1 MKIII
6 VGCGKV
12 GCTIA
17 EQLDQEGHNITLI
30 DTNPDI
36 LEKMSNTLDVIGVI
50 GNGASYNVQMEAG
63 VVKADLLIAVTSSDE
78 LNLLCC
84 LIAKKAGNVHT
95 IARVRNPVYREEI
108 NFIKEE
114 LGLSMVINPEEAT
127 ASEIARLLRFPSAI
141 TIDTFAKGRVELLKF
156 EITHESVLHNMMIA
170 DISTKLHC
178 DILICAI
185 ERNEEVIIPSG
196 NFILREKDKVTIVAS
211 SKNSSEFF
219 KKIGLLNQRIKNVIL
234 IGGGKI
240 SFYLAKALLTM
251 GMSVKIIEQ
260 SKERCEYLST
270 LLPEA
275 MLINGD
281 GTDQTLLLEE
291 GIEYTDAIASLT
303 NYDEENIMLS
313 LYAKS
318 KTKAKL
324 ITKVNRLTF
333 ENIINGL
340 PIGSIIYPKFITA
353 ERILQYVRAMQNSL
367 GSNIETLY
375 RIVNNKVEALEFR
388 VRQNSPVVG
397 IPLEKLK
404 LKDNLLVTCI
414 NRNGRIITPKGHDT
428 INIGDTVIVVT
439 TNTGLND
446 LKDILKN

>member
-17 EQLDQEGHNITLI
+17 EQLDQEGHNITLV

-178 DILICAI
+178 DILI
-185 ERNEEVIIPSG
+185 
-196 NFILREKDKVTIVAS
+196 
-211 SKNSSEFF
+211 
-219 KKIGLLNQRIKNVIL
+219 
-234 IGGGKI
+234 
-240 SFYLAKALLTM
+240 
-251 GMSVKIIEQ
+251 
-260 SKERCEYLST
+260 
-270 LLPEA
+270 
-275 MLINGD
+275 
-281 GTDQTLLLEE
+281 
-291 GIEYTDAIASLT
+291 
-303 NYDEENIMLS
+303 
-313 LYAKS
+313 
-318 KTKAKL
+318 
-324 ITKVNRLTF
+324 
-333 ENIINGL
+333 
-340 PIGSIIYPKFITA
+340 
-353 ERILQYVRAMQNSL
+353 
-367 GSNIETLY
+367 
-375 RIVNNKVEALEFR
+375 
-388 VRQNSPVVG
+388 
-397 IPLEKLK
+397 
-404 LKDNLLVTCI
+404 
-414 NRNGRIITPKGHDT
+414 
-428 INIGDTVIVVT
+428 
-439 TNTGLND
+439 
-446 LKDILKN
+446 

>member
-17 EQLDQEGHNITLI
+17 EQLDQEGHNITLV

-185 ERNEEVIIPSG
+185 ERNEEVIIPAG
-196 NFILREKDKVTIVAS
+196 HFILREKDKVTIVAS

-219 KKIGLLNQRIKNVIL
+219 KKIGILNQRIKNVIL

-240 SFYLAKALLTM
+240 SFYLAKALLSM

-270 LLPEA
+270 HLPEA

-291 GIEYTDAIASLT
+291 GIEYTDALASLT

-340 PIGSIIYPKFITA
+340 PIGSIIYPKYITA
-353 ERILQYVRAMQNSL
+353 ESIIKYVRAMKNSI

-375 RIVNNKVEALEFR
+375 RLNDNRVEALELLIKED
-388 VRQNSPVVG
+388 SPMVG
-397 IPLEKLK
+397 KPLSELRLKPNVLIGCITRRGQVTIP
-404 LKDNLLVTCI
+404 
-414 NRNGRIITPKGHDT
+414 NGQSVIHVGDT
-428 INIGDTVIVVT
+428 IILIT
-439 TNTGLND
+439 TTTGFHQLED
-446 LKDILKN
+446 ALM

>member
-1 MKIII
+1 M
-6 VGCGKV
+6 
-12 GCTIA
+12 
-17 EQLDQEGHNITLI
+17 
-30 DTNPDI
+30 
-36 LEKMSNTLDVIGVI
+36 
-50 GNGASYNVQMEAG
+50 
-63 VVKADLLIAVTSSDE
+63 
-78 LNLLCC
+78 
-84 LIAKKAGNVHT
+84 
-95 IARVRNPVYREEI
+95 
-108 NFIKEE
+108 
-114 LGLSMVINPEEAT
+114 
-127 ASEIARLLRFPSAI
+127 
-141 TIDTFAKGRVELLKF
+141 
-156 EITHESVLHNMMIA
+156 
-170 DISTKLHC
+170 
-178 DILICAI
+178 
-185 ERNEEVIIPSG
+185 
-196 NFILREKDKVTIVAS
+196 
-211 SKNSSEFF
+211 
-219 KKIGLLNQRIKNVIL
+219 L

-240 SFYLAKALLTM
+240 SFYLAKALLSM

-260 SKERCEYLST
+260 SKERCEYLSNH
-270 LLPEA
+270 LPEA

-291 GIEYTDAIASLT
+291 GIEYTDALASLT

-367 GSNIETLY
+367 GSNVETLY

-414 NRNGRIITPKGHDT
+414 NRNGRIITPRGHDT

>member
-30 DTNPDI
+30 DTNPEI
-36 LEKMSNTLDVIGVI
+36 LEKMSNTLDAIGII
-50 GNGASYNVQMEAG
+50 GNGASYNIQMEAG
-63 VVKADLLIAVTSSDE
+63 IETSDLLIAVTSSDE

-84 LIAKKAGNVHT
+84 LIAKKAGSAHT

-114 LGLSMVINPEEAT
+114 LGLSMVINPEQAT

-141 TIDTFAKGRVELLKF
+141 KIDTFAKGRVELLKF
-156 EITHESVLHNMMIA
+156 EIAPKSILHNMKVV
-170 DISTKLHC
+170 DISSQLRC

-196 NFILREKDKVTIVAS
+196 NFIMRENDKITIVAS

-219 KKIGLLNQRIKNVIL
+219 KKIGILNQRIKSVML
-234 IGGGKI
+234 IGGGTI
-240 SFYLAKALLTM
+240 SFYLAKALLAM
-251 GMSVKIIEQ
+251 GMSVKIIER
-260 SKERCEYLST
+260 SKERCEELSE

-291 GIEYTDAIASLT
+291 GLLYTDAVASLT

-318 KTKAKL
+318 KCNAKL

-333 ENIINGL
+333 ENVINGL
-340 PIGSIIYPKFITA
+340 PLGSIIYPKFITA

-388 VRQNSPVVG
+388 VRQNSSVVG

-439 TNTGLND
+439 TNTGLNG